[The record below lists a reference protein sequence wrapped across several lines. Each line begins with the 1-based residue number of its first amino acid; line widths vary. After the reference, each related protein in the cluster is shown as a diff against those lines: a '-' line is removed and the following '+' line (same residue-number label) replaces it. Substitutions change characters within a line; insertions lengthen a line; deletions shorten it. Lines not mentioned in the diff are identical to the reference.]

1 LRKEPKP
8 SRGNGLINL
17 LFIVVGGWIVI
28 SLYQA
33 GHLDDLL
40 REAGIGYVPIT
51 SIEDVTCQELKD
63 SAIGEQLKNQ
73 KTGVVSEIVAIRNV
87 EEVSRTQSELVCRGE
102 LLAEGNNDVIEIT
115 ISDWDGEFM
124 IEYRSYPKLF
134 EDIIEYLD

>member
-1 LRKEPKP
+1 MRKEPKP